1 MKLIDASGP
10 IYEGMWNYGPPF
22 PEFKLIELEH
32 PDWVE
37 FSAYSQAFEGF
48 HMLTGTYI
56 DGPAHA
62 LGLKKAPPLH
72 EIPLEKLFG
81 VDAFV
86 LKFDLDLLPKE
97 NDRPYI
103 TLNILKS
110 KIKNLKYDI
119 PIGANIIFATGWG
132 SHWDKDDFLTKC
144 WFVKKEA
151 IEFLLDKKPFILA
164 MDTPSLDNVDNEQGI
179 WELVYS
185 NNIYLVAPL
194 VSLEKITKDKV
205 KLYVCPLNILNTTG
219 LPCRV
224 VIIED

>member
-1 MKLIDASGP
+1 MKIIDASGP

-22 PEFKLIELEH
+22 PEFKLVELEH

-62 LGLKKAPPLH
+62 LGLKKASPMH
-72 EIPLEKLFG
+72 EVPIEKLIG
-81 VDAFV
+81 VDAYV
-86 LKFDLDLLPKE
+86 LKFNLESLPKE
-97 NDRPYI
+97 NNKPYI
-103 TLNILKS
+103 TLEMVESQLK
-110 KIKNLKYDI
+110 KDI

-144 WFVKKEA
+144 WFAKKDV
-151 IEFLLDKKPFILA
+151 IEYLVSRKPFMLA

-179 WELVYS
+179 WELVYN

-194 VSLEKITKDKV
+194 VNLEKITKDVV
-205 KLYVCPLNILNTTG
+205 KLYVCPLKILNTTG

-224 VIIED
+224 IIIEE